1 VELITGVPARSLQ
14 AAAEAIGTTPTLVST
29 VLQGVYQSNQA
40 TAAAVQVNN
49 IHLIRGLIGTPG
61 STVFQMN
68 GQPTAQNTR
77 ECGANGE
84 LVAFR
89 NWQNPTHVKDIARIW
104 NVDPQDLPDYA
115 PPTHAMQI
123 FRYAEEGSLRM
134 LWIVGT
140 NPAVSLPELK
150 RIRQTLSQRSL
161 FLVCQDAFLTETA
174 NMADVVLPAAMWG
187 EKTGCFT
194 NADRTVHIS
203 LQAIQPPGE
212 ARSDLDIF
220 LDYARRMD
228 FRDKDKMPLI
238 KWQDPETAFEAFKD
252 ATRGR
257 PCDYTGLSYE
267 KLREGSGIQW
277 PCTDQSPNGTPRL
290 YSDGIFNT
298 SSEVC
303 ELHGH
308 DLTTAAPK
316 TPETY
321 KAHDPAGR
329 AVIKAADYS
338 PPTEMPEPQYPFML
352 TTGRVVYH
360 WHTRTKTGRSPELNA
375 AEPDVFVEIARD
387 DAAALGISDADLVAI
402 RSRRGEVRAKA
413 RLSELV
419 RGHLFLPFHYGYWD
433 QPTNDHRRAANE
445 LTITGWDPIS
455 KQPRF
460 KFAAVRI
467 DKVED

>member
-1 VELITGVPARSLQ
+1 
-14 AAAEAIGTTPTLVST
+14 
-29 VLQGVYQSNQA
+29 VYQSNQA

-49 IHLIRGLIGTPG
+49 IHLTRGLIGKPG

-84 LVAFR
+84 LVGFR
-89 NWQNPTHVKDIARIW
+89 NWQNAAQVKDIARIW

-134 LWIVGT
+134 LWVVGT
-140 NPAVSLPELK
+140 NPAVSLPELG
-150 RIRQTLSQRSL
+150 RIRQIMSQRNL
-161 FLVCQDAFLTETA
+161 FVVCQDAFLTETA
-174 NMADVVLPAAMWG
+174 NMADVVLPAAIWG

-194 NADRTVHIS
+194 NPDRTVHIS
-203 LQAIQPPGE
+203 HKAIQPPGE

-238 KWQDPETAFEAFKD
+238 KWRDSESAFEAFKK
-252 ATRGR
+252 ATRGQ

-267 KLREGSGIQW
+267 KLSGGSGIQW
-277 PCTDQSPNGTPRL
+277 PCTDQSPNGTSRL
-290 YSDGIFNT
+290 YTDAIFNT
-298 SSEVC
+298 SSESC
-303 ELHGH
+303 ELYGH
-308 DLTTAAPK
+308 DLTTGAPK
-316 TPETY
+316 TPEDH
-321 KAHDPAGR
+321 KAHNPAGR
-329 AVIKAADYS
+329 AVIKAAEYS
-338 PPTEMPEPQYPFML
+338 PPTEIPDTQYPFML

-360 WHTRTKTGRSPELNA
+360 WHTRTKTARSPELNA
-375 AEPDVFVEIARD
+375 AEPDVFVEISSD
-387 DAAALGISDADLVAI
+387 DAAALGIGEGDLVNI

-413 RLSELV
+413 RFAGLV

-433 QPTNDHRRAANE
+433 QPNDDHRRAANE

-455 KQPRF
+455 KQPHF

-467 DKVED
+467 EKVEK